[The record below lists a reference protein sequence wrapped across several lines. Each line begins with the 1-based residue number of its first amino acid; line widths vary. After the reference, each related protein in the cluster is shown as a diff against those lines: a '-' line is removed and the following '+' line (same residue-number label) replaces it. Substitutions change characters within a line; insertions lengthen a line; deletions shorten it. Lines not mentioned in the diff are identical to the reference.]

1 MQFLYRKRSNDKISF
16 LFDHVFQMQQYIY
29 TPLVAS
35 VFLTISFT
43 ILFYFINFQT
53 LYNVN

>member
-1 MQFLYRKRSNDKISF
+1 MERRNL
-16 LFDHVFQMQQYIY
+16 LPFDYVFQIRQIIY

-35 VFLTISFT
+35 VFLTSSFSIS
-43 ILFYFINFQT
+43 FYFINFDT